1 MLTAVQQLTYVII
14 LCDDLARMKTFY
26 RDLFAFPVDSESETS
41 LALRA
46 GSVLLGLRQRTR
58 GYDGVGVRAELPG
71 VQIAFLVSP
80 PEVDQCYAELVAK
93 GVTILEPPTD
103 QPRGHRTVYF
113 ADPEGN
119 MLEVYAEIPPFS

>member
-14 LCDDLARMKTFY
+14 LCEDLDRMKAFY
-26 RDLFAFPVDSESETS
+26 RDLFAFPVESESDTS

-46 GSVLLGLRQRTR
+46 GSVLLALRKRTR
-58 GYDGVGVRAELPG
+58 GYDGSGVRPELPG

-80 PEVDQCYAELVAK
+80 AEVDLCYNQLVDK
-93 GVTILEPPTD
+93 GVEILDPPTD

-113 ADPEGN
+113 SDPEGN
-119 MLEVYAEIPPFS
+119 VLEIYAEI

>member
-1 MLTAVQQLTYVII
+1 MLTAVQQVTYVII
-14 LCDDLARMKTFY
+14 LCDDLARMKIFY
-26 RDLFAFPVDSESETS
+26 QDLFAFPVDSESATS

-58 GYDGVGVRAELPG
+58 GYDGVGVRPELPG
-71 VQIAFLVSP
+71 VQIAFLVSRS
-80 PEVDQCYAELVAK
+80 EVDQCYAELVAK

-119 MLEVYAEIPPFS
+119 MLEVYAEIPPFN